1 MFVVVVGWI
10 LFFCFCV
17 CCFLFVF
24 VFFVC
29 LFVVVFWGDTLPI
42 SLYTWLTSVYCHFA
56 LRLVNLGHHSNR
68 AHVRTRNFLYRG
80 INVASGVL
88 TRKKSSADQLWAHMH
103 DEQKVKGG

>member
-1 MFVVVVGWI
+1 M
-10 LFFCFCV
+10 LFFVCFCV
-17 CCFLFVF
+17 FCL
-24 VFFVC
+24 FVC
-29 LFVVVFWGDTLPI
+29 LFFLGDTLPI